1 MTARLAVA
9 LDLDDLGAARALA
22 RRLRGYFPVAKVGL
36 ELFSAA
42 GGAAVEAL
50 REDGLEVFLDLKL
63 HDIPTTVGRAAR
75 VLGRLGPRYV
85 TLHTQGGQAMLEAGV
100 EGLAAGASEAGAG
113 PCGALGV
120 TVLTSEPEAAAS
132 VVARRAAWAAASG
145 CEGIV
150 CAASDLAA
158 LAQLPAALLRVVPG
172 IRLAGTSPDDQ
183 GRPASPRE
191 AIAAGAG
198 LLVVGRAVTAS
209 PDPSAAA
216 AEIARAVGASA

>member
-1 MTARLAVA
+1 VTARLALA
-9 LDLDDLGAARALA
+9 LDLDDLGTARALA
-22 RRLRGYFPVAKVGL
+22 RRLRAYFPVAKVGL

-85 TLHTQGGQAMLEAGV
+85 TLHAAGGPAMLQAGAA
-100 EGLAAGASEAGAG
+100 GLAEGAAAGTG

-120 TVLTSEPEAAAS
+120 TVLTSEPEAAGS
-132 VVARRAAWAAASG
+132 VVATRAAWAVASG

-172 IRLAGTSPDDQ
+172 IRLAGASPDDQ

-209 PDPSAAA
+209 PDPLAAA
-216 AEIARAVGASA
+216 AEIAREVGERA